1 MPQQA
6 VLPFD
11 DPFEW
16 FDAWFDQARQS
27 TMIEPTAMSL
37 ATVDADGQP
46 SLRIV
51 LLKGV
56 DRKGFVFYT
65 NLQSRKGRAL
75 FGEPRCALTFFWPQ
89 LGRQV
94 RVEGVAQAVEDAE
107 ADAYFASRSRESQLG
122 AWASQQSR
130 ELASRA
136 ALEAALAEVTAR
148 FEGQP
153 VTRPPHWSGMR
164 VVPTRIEF
172 WQAGDARLHDRWEFV
187 RGEPEMPFECHRL
200 FP

>member
-6 VLPFD
+6 VLPFE

-16 FDAWFDQARQS
+16 FDAWFAQARQS
-27 TMIEPTAMSL
+27 AMIEPTAMSL

-51 LLKGV
+51 LLKGF

-75 FGEPRCALTFFWPQ
+75 LSEPRCALTFFWPE

-94 RVEGVAQAVEDAE
+94 RVEGAAQAVGEDE
-107 ADAYFASRSRESQLG
+107 ADAYFASRPRESQLG

-136 ALEAALAEVTAR
+136 DLEAALAEVTAR

-164 VVPTRIEF
+164 VVPTRVEF
-172 WQAGDARLHDRWEFV
+172 WQAGEARLHDRWEFV
-187 RGEPEMPFECHRL
+187 RSAPQVPFERRRL

>member
-1 MPQQA
+1 MPQDA

-16 FDAWFDQARQS
+16 FDAWYTQARES
-27 TMIEPTAMSL
+27 SMIEPTALSL

-46 SLRIV
+46 SVRIV
-51 LLKGV
+51 LLKGA

-75 FGEPRCALTFFWPQ
+75 HAEQRCALTFFWPE

-94 RVEGVAQAVEDAE
+94 RVEGRAE
-107 ADAYFASRSRESQLG
+107 PVDEAAADAYFSSRPRQSQLG
-122 AWASQQSR
+122 AWASQQSQS
-130 ELASRA
+130 LGSRA
-136 ALEAALAEVTAR
+136 ELEAALQEVSAR
-148 FEGQP
+148 YEGQP
-153 VTRPPHWSGMR
+153 VPRPPHWSGMC

-172 WQAGDARLHDRWEFV
+172 WQAGEARLHDRWEFV
-187 RGEPEMPFECHRL
+187 RESPEASFKCRRL